1 MRLSACVA
9 ASSAFN
15 IAPETS
21 GLTIENPAYAFCSLG
36 TWTPANSKK
45 QASEIT
51 QAARRWRASFGR
63 TPRTQSMP
71 LGSDQADPSA
81 SVPSSAGVTIRSILS
96 PRPQAARERIDFRRI
111 ECRIRH
117 RPEWICLSRAL
128 PAFASLK
135 ELAQG
140 VEPGGF
146 NEWRLSPKCAT
157 IKEWSKKNAEGLRH
171 RERASPALSTG
182 GTRRVGRQLR
192 CGPCPMKP
200 ATYWTWSA
208 ASWNVSARPWSASGM
223 VCPQSFS
230 ADSSSTLRRVHH
242 ATPLN

>member
-1 MRLSACVA
+1 MLSARLA
-9 ASSAFN
+9 LGRRRTRRNKRRKLLRPRADGAPASDERRERNRCPRERPSRSFSVVRAF
-15 IAPETS
+15 
-21 GLTIENPAYAFCSLG
+21 L
-36 TWTPANSKK
+36 
-45 QASEIT
+45 
-51 QAARRWRASFGR
+51 RRC
-63 TPRTQSMP
+63 
-71 LGSDQADPSA
+71 DD
-81 SVPSSAGVTIRSILS
+81 RSILS

-111 ECRIRH
+111 ECRVRH
-117 RPEWICLSRAL
+117 RPEWICLSRPL

-171 RERASPALSTG
+171 RERASPTLSTG

-230 ADSSSTLRRVHH
+230 ANFSSTLRRVHH

>member
-1 MRLSACVA
+1 MARQLRTNA
-9 ASSAFN
+9 ANAIDAPRERPSRSFRVHAF
-15 IAPETS
+15 
-21 GLTIENPAYAFCSLG
+21 L
-36 TWTPANSKK
+36 
-45 QASEIT
+45 
-51 QAARRWRASFGR
+51 RRC
-63 TPRTQSMP
+63 
-71 LGSDQADPSA
+71 DD
-81 SVPSSAGVTIRSILS
+81 RSILS

-146 NEWRLSPKCAT
+146 NEWRLWPKCAT